1 MEKLKVL
8 VVDDEPGIRSGIN
21 RILRK
26 FSVDYPFMDDV
37 IGFDLEMAPT
47 GEEAIEIINKEQTDI
62 VLLDNKLP
70 GIQGNDVL
78 EYINQ
83 KQFDT
88 YVIIITSH
96 ASLEV
101 AIRATKNG
109 AYDFVP
115 KPFTPQELKSSMENV
130 TRQIFLRR
138 MTSKLN
144 KEGKQIRF
152 QFLSVMSHELKAP
165 INAVEGY
172 LKMMKQQE
180 FGENIKD
187 YEELIAR
194 MEKRMENMRN
204 LIMDMLDLTQIESG
218 KKSRELSTIN
228 LTDIAESSIDMMKP
242 YAIQKDVT
250 INLNSPEKLELQADP
265 DELEII
271 LNNLI
276 SNAIKYNKQ
285 GGTVDCYIRQNKGFA
300 TITVTD
306 TGIGM
311 DKTEQTKL
319 FNEFVRIKNEKTKN
333 ISGSGLGLSIVRKLV
348 DIYNGDI
355 HVTSKP
361 DEGSS
366 FTVTLPV
373 YTNTGKE
380 AKQDNPEQQ
389 ENQN

>member
-1 MEKLKVL
+1 MEKLTVL
-8 VVDDEPGIRSGIN
+8 VVDDEPGIRSGIH

-37 IGFDLEMAPT
+37 IGYDIEVAPT
-47 GEEAIEIINKEQTDI
+47 GEEAIEFIDNHKTDI

-70 GIQGNDVL
+70 GMQGNDVL

-83 KQFDT
+83 KQYDT
-88 YVIIITSH
+88 YVIMITSH

-101 AIRATKNG
+101 AVRATKNG

-115 KPFTPQELKSSMENV
+115 KPFTPQELKSALENV
-130 TRQIFLRR
+130 TRHIFLRR
-138 MTSKLN
+138 MTTKLN

-165 INAVEGY
+165 LNAIEGY
-172 LKMMKQQE
+172 IRMMQSRE
-180 FGENIKD
+180 FGDSLDD
-187 YEELIAR
+187 YDEIINR
-194 MEKRMENMRN
+194 MKKRTEGMRN

-218 KKSRELSTIN
+218 KKKREL
-228 LTDIAESSIDMMKP
+228 AEIDLIKVANSAIDMMKP
-242 YAIQKDVT
+242 YAIQKDVEV
-250 INLNSPEKLELQADP
+250 NLHSSGDLKLQADP
-265 DELEII
+265 DEMEII

-285 GGTVDCYIRQNKGFA
+285 GGSVDCNIRENKGFA

-311 DKTEQTKL
+311 NKTEQAKL

-333 ISGSGLGLSIVRKLV
+333 ISGSGLGLSIVKKLV
-348 DIYNGDI
+348 DMYNGDI
-355 HVTSKP
+355 NVCSQP

-366 FTVTLPV
+366 FTITLPV
-373 YTNTGKE
+373 FTDTGE
-380 AKQDNPEQQ
+380 ESDNKLV
-389 ENQN
+389 